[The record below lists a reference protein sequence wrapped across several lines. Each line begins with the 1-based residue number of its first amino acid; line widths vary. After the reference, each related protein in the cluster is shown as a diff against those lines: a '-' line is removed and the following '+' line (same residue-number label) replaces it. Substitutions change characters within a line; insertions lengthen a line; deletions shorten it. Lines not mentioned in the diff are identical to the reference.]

1 MIEFSQIVAKYG
13 SLTNPAVKI
22 EVNGIGVQMSKDKLQ
37 IAYLDVDLTA
47 GYEASTAVYRI
58 TNCYNMNLGQFKY
71 GALKPF
77 IMLGSAVTISL
88 GYNGSAGPV
97 FKGYISKVEFAYD
110 SMDETTMPY
119 CEVTCMDVKGIMMS
133 NRYQKQL
140 LSRDYS
146 GAVSELFALPQYMAL
161 QVPPKDIMSSMKN
174 IVPTPDV
181 ATSALPV
188 NLDRTIEMYD
198 ESDYEFVVR
207 AAKRF
212 NYDFFVVAGEVNFF
226 PAKLVFLPFMKLTP
240 KDSMRSVSVT
250 YDIAG
255 MVGGVEV
262 RNMDPDKGI
271 PIVGKKKMPNKLSGG
286 PIVKTIVK
294 PQTKVVVDNSIRDTV
309 DAAARADFIADQESY
324 RFGTIEAEFVGIPDI
339 PPAVFVQFDGLGS
352 TVDNSFYI
360 TRVRHIMDKAG
371 YITRVTGRAA
381 SLSLGL

>member
-181 ATSALPV
+181 ATSQLPV

-226 PAKLVFLPFMKLTP
+226 PAKLVSLPFMKLTP

-262 RNMDPDKGI
+262 RNLDPDKGI
-271 PIVGKKKMPNKLSGG
+271 PIVGKKKMTNKLSGG